1 MVSTYTS
8 DINCRNTIFHIELV
22 HNGWI
27 EVTHQNFQRLIRMLV
42 LPVVW

>member
-8 DINCRNTIFHIELV
+8 DITCRNTIFHIELV

-27 EVTHQNFQRLIRMLV
+27 EVTHQNFQRLIRILV